1 MRKIEK
7 LWTKRKDLIRSKTDN
22 SDYYDEKYIKIKF
35 ELNNDL
41 LSKEALELRNIMI
54 NVSAVFYEKNKS

>member
-35 ELNNDL
+35 EFNNDL
-41 LSKEALELRNIMI
+41 LSKEALELRNIII